1 VLPQSHKGMNVKSID
16 LMNKMRLFV
25 MAEAFRTSLGSTI
38 AENMTP
44 DAFLSML
51 LNSEWDYR
59 YTQMVNRLTKQAG
72 FRYNAYMEDIDYDTP
87 RNLNRNQLERLATL
101 EFVRAGQDVFI
112 TGPTGTRKSTLA
124 EAFAHRAC
132 ENGMRT
138 YYASAPKL
146 MNKLKGAKAKG
157 TYDADM
163 KKIEKSA
170 LLV

>member
-1 VLPQSHKGMNVKSID
+1 MKQERAVGHVEHIPGDQMYID
-16 LMNKMRLFV
+16 C
-25 MAEAFRTSLGSTI
+25 
-38 AENMTP
+38 
-44 DAFLSML
+44 
-51 LNSEWDYR
+51 
-59 YTQMVNRLTKQAG
+59 AG
-72 FRYNAYMEDIDYDTP
+72 FRYNAFMEDIDYDTP

-101 EFVRAGQDVFI
+101 EVVRTGQNVFI
-112 TGPTGTRKSTLA
+112 TGPTGTGKSTIA
-124 EAFAHRAC
+124 EALAHRAC

-170 LLV
+170 LLVLDDLFILGLDSKERAILLDIIEDRHGRKADDNNVADTC

>member
-1 VLPQSHKGMNVKSID
+1 
-16 LMNKMRLFV
+16 
-25 MAEAFRTSLGSTI
+25 
-38 AENMTP
+38 
-44 DAFLSML
+44 
-51 LNSEWDYR
+51 
-59 YTQMVNRLTKQAG
+59 
-72 FRYNAYMEDIDYDTP
+72 MEDIDYDTP
-87 RNLNRNQLERLATL
+87 RNLNRNQMERLATL

-112 TGPTGTRKSTLA
+112 IGPTGTGKSTLA
-124 EAFAHRAC
+124 EALAHRAC

-170 LLV
+170 LLVLDDLFILGLDSKERAILLDIIEDRHGRWVDDNNVTDTSRRMV

>member
-1 VLPQSHKGMNVKSID
+1 MKENRQDGSTVLPQNHKDMNVKSIE
-16 LMNKMRLFV
+16 LMNKMRLFG

-112 TGPTGTRKSTLA
+112 TGPTGTGKSTLA
-124 EAFAHRAC
+124 EALAHRAC

-138 YYASAPKL
+138 YYDSRR
-146 MNKLKGAKAKG
+146 N
-157 TYDADM
+157 
-163 KKIEKSA
+163 S
-170 LLV
+170 